1 MNLLKRFLP
10 CLLFV
15 TAAHAQST
23 IDEVERLQSTPLVYQ
38 VQKVNGT
45 IKIDGRDTEAQWAN
59 IPWSSKFI
67 DIEGA
72 DKTTPAYETRFK
84 MMYDDANLYIYAK
97 MEEPHVW
104 GNITKY
110 DDIIFHNNDFEVF
123 IKPDIH
129 QDHYYELEVNAL
141 NTLFDLAL
149 VKPYR
154 YGGKALIHW
163 DMKGLKSAVHVEGT
177 LNNPRDKDKFWS
189 VEIAIPFTALQ
200 SFGSG
205 DTPPLS
211 SYWLFNFSRVQW
223 QHTVKN
229 NTYQRKAENGNI
241 LPEDNWVWSPIGLVN
256 MHYPERW
263 GYIQFVDQ
271 LGNPTLPASYEIKKL
286 GWNIHYL
293 QQVYKRKHGNYAA
306 ELDQLPDYSKYIA
319 PSLKQFT
326 LTYDLEADA
335 AGYAVRVSDS
345 KNNATFRLDHLGNN
359 TYYE

>member
-10 CLLFV
+10 CILCI

-23 IDEVERLQSTPLVYQ
+23 IDEVEQLQFTPLVYQ
-38 VQKVNGT
+38 VQKVDGAIT
-45 IKIDGRDTEAQWAN
+45 IDGRADEAQWTT

-72 DKTTPAYETRFK
+72 DKTKPAYETRFK
-84 MMYDDANLYIYAK
+84 MMYDDTNLYIYAK
-97 MEEPHVW
+97 LKEPHVW
-104 GNITKY
+104 GDITKF

-123 IKPDIH
+123 IKPDVH
-129 QDHYYELEVNAL
+129 EDHYYELEVNPL
-141 NTLFDLAL
+141 NTVFDLAL

-177 LNNPRDKDKFWS
+177 LNDPSDEDQFWS

-200 SFGSG
+200 SFGSS
-205 DTPPLS
+205 DTPTS
-211 SYWLFNFSRVQW
+211 ASYWLFNFSRVQW

-229 NTYQRKAENGNI
+229 NTYQRKTANGTL
-241 LPEDNWVWSPIGLVN
+241 LPEDNWVWSPIGMVN

-263 GYIQFVDQ
+263 GYIQFVDTVSE
-271 LGNPTLPASYEIKKL
+271 PKLPSFYEIKKL

-293 QQVYKRKHGNYAA
+293 QQVYKRQSGKYAA
-306 ELDQLPDYSKYIA
+306 RLDQLPEYDQYIA
-319 PSLKQFT
+319 PALQQYSIS
-326 LTYDLEADA
+326 YDLDSDA
-335 AGYAVRVSDS
+335 KGYAVRVSEL
-345 KNNATFRLDHLGNN
+345 KNNTIFRIDHLGNN

>member
-1 MNLLKRFLP
+1 MNLLKRFFP
-10 CLLFV
+10 CLICV
-15 TAAHAQST
+15 TAVHAQSS

-38 VQKVNGT
+38 VQKIDGA
-45 IKIDGRDTEAQWAN
+45 IAIDGRDSEVQWSG
-59 IPWSSKFI
+59 IPWSTAFI

-72 DKTTPAYETRFK
+72 DKPAPAYNTKFK
-84 MMYDDANLYIYAK
+84 MMYDDAHLYIYAK
-97 MEEPHVW
+97 LEEPHVW

-110 DDIIFHNNDFEVF
+110 DDIIYHNNDFEVF

-129 QDHYYELEVNAL
+129 HDHYYELEVNAL
-141 NTLFDLAL
+141 NTIFDLAM

-163 DMKGLKSAVHVEGT
+163 DMKGLKSAVHTEGT
-177 LNNPRDKDKFWS
+177 LNDSSDEDQFWS
-189 VEIAIPFTALQ
+189 IEMAIPFSALH

-205 DTPPLS
+205 NTPSLS

-223 QHTVKN
+223 QHSVVAD
-229 NTYQRKAENGNI
+229 TYERKSENGKV

-263 GYIQFVDQ
+263 GYIQFVDT
-271 LGNPTLPASYEIKKL
+271 LGNAALPSSHEIKKL

-293 QQVYKRKHGNYAA
+293 QQIHNREKRGYASQI
-306 ELDQLPDYSKYIA
+306 DQLPGYAQYIA
-319 PSLKQFT
+319 PSLDQFT
-326 LTYDLEADA
+326 LTYDLAADQ
-335 AGYAVRVSDS
+335 AGYALRINDL
-345 KNNATFRLDHLGNN
+345 KNNAIFRIDHLGNN